1 MVSNIMSKGVREL
14 RFVMCQS
21 SAASAGTRSFVA
33 NNYTQ
38 VKQENPTLP
47 FLVRECE
54 NAQPC
59 VTARY
64 DFGVERRMYLL
75 GANEA
80 EVGQAV
86 SELVD
91 NAEKINSAAAT
102 RF

>member
-1 MVSNIMSKGVREL
+1 ME
-14 RFVMCQS
+14 
-21 SAASAGTRSFVA
+21 
-33 NNYTQ
+33 NNYAK
-38 VKQENPTLP
+38 VKSQNPKLP

-64 DFGVERRMYLL
+64 DYGVERRLYLI

-86 SELVD
+86 NELVS
-91 NAEKINSAAAT
+91 NAEKINRAAASK
-102 RF
+102 F

>member
-1 MVSNIMSKGVREL
+1 M
-14 RFVMCQS
+14 
-21 SAASAGTRSFVA
+21 
-33 NNYTQ
+33 
-38 VKQENPTLP
+38 P

-64 DFGVERRMYLL
+64 DFGVERKVYLL

-80 EVGQAV
+80 EVGQAID
-86 SELVD
+86 ELV
-91 NAEKINSAAAT
+91 ASSTQINAAAAQ

>member
-1 MVSNIMSKGVREL
+1 MKSSNPD
-14 RFVMCQS
+14 F
-21 SAASAGTRSFVA
+21 
-33 NNYTQ
+33 
-38 VKQENPTLP
+38 P

-64 DFGVERRMYLL
+64 DFGVERKIYLL

-86 SELVD
+86 DELVT
-91 NAEKINSAAAT
+91 NASQINNAAAT